1 MIKRAIAVLGIALL
15 TAGVPQPNALAAT
28 PQVADAPASGSTA
41 KGSSAKQEM
50 TEGSATKDDTAQGSM
65 TKGTVLLHET
75 FEKYQPD
82 SKPKDPQLERSDMVT
97 VVESDKKVGTGKVAR
112 FNDSDETKG
121 GSLEYNLGS
130 SAASNLYIE
139 FDAINNDPAK
149 GDKSSTVIFGAG
161 PWEKGKSLMVNSK
174 SKRAFG
180 FEMYQ
185 QKYLKLRVGDEKV
198 ADLKYDLAAAFNVK
212 IWVNDHDGNTLSYK
226 RPDNGET
233 AALNPNSV
241 VIWVNNT
248 LLGNLKPVGHPMN
261 KEVTEGDA
269 VLGRIGLSS
278 SSTKVSD
285 FLFDNLHVE
294 DPSGASK
301 PGSSVAPKVKPA
313 ALFLTSAVT
322 DLSPETGYTSE
333 RFGDDAMALSPVHQL
348 DAKMPPTLILHA
360 TFDDLVHYS
369 TAVALYNKLE
379 STGNACDL
387 ISVPVGGHGFESEHK
402 QWKSKVNTKLETFL
416 KRKGL
421 LPAVK

>member
-97 VVESDKKVGTGKVAR
+97 VVESDKKVGAGKVAR
-112 FNDSDETKG
+112 F
-121 GSLEYNLGS
+121 
-130 SAASNLYIE
+130 NLYIE

-161 PWEKGKSLMVNSK
+161 PWEKGKSLMLNSK

-212 IWVNDHDGNTLSYK
+212 IWVNDHDGKQLKTS
-226 RPDNGET
+226 RPPDEQGSHRRRRGAWPYRVEFFIDQ
-233 AALNPNSV
+233 SV
-241 VIWVNNT
+241 
-248 LLGNLKPVGHPMN
+248 
-261 KEVTEGDA
+261 
-269 VLGRIGLSS
+269 
-278 SSTKVSD
+278 
-285 FLFDNLHVE
+285 
-294 DPSGASK
+294 
-301 PGSSVAPKVKPA
+301 
-313 ALFLTSAVT
+313 
-322 DLSPETGYTSE
+322 
-333 RFGDDAMALSPVHQL
+333 RFPL
-348 DAKMPPTLILHA
+348 
-360 TFDDLVHYS
+360 
-369 TAVALYNKLE
+369 
-379 STGNACDL
+379 
-387 ISVPVGGHGFESEHK
+387 
-402 QWKSKVNTKLETFL
+402 
-416 KRKGL
+416 R
-421 LPAVK
+421 